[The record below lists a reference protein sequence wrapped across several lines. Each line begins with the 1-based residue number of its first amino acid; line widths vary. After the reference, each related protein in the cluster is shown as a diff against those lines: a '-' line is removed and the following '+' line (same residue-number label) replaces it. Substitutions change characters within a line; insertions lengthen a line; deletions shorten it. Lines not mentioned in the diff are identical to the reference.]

1 MPQLEKFSF
10 GDVLAVVS
18 NKTYLW
24 VTDYKSFLYKI
35 KIKTNKLIK
44 KIKVGKNP
52 YGIAINSKYVWVLN
66 AGDNSVSKINI
77 STNISEMFIRLSNK
91 ASVSG
96 ISSDETN
103 VWVTD
108 SSNGVVYKISCLT
121 GKIVNTIEVGA
132 NPTGISSDGKNVW
145 VANNSGGNIGSVSQI
160 NCSSGKVVNTIKVGR
175 SPFGIS
181 SDGINVWVTNNNLS
195 NSGTVSQINCST
207 SKVVNTIKVG
217 KSPFGISSDG
227 INVWVTNNNGSN
239 SSVSQISTVLFK
251 NVENYTVNGLFQAE
265 YTLNNIFSDG
275 ANVWTLVSSPQNGVH
290 KIVCPKP
297 YGDPKGTI
305 TIN

>member
-181 SDGINVWVTNNNLS
+181 SDGINVWVTNNN
-195 NSGTVSQINCST
+195 
-207 SKVVNTIKVG
+207 
-217 KSPFGISSDG
+217 
-227 INVWVTNNNGSN
+227 GSN